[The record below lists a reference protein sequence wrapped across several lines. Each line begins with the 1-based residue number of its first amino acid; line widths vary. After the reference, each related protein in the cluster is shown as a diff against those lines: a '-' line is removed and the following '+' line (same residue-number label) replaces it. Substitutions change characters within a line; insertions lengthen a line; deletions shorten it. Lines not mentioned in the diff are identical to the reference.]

1 MIRRL
6 LLCVAMVALVALAA
20 PAARADEPG
29 LVRLRIGATL
39 NDDCTALVYAQKS
52 GMFRRAGLDVELEG
66 QNSGAATASAIV
78 AGTYDIGKS
87 SLVSLF
93 NARLRGLPFV
103 LIAPAGVSDSK
114 APYAQLVVG
123 ANSTIR
129 TGKDLNGKVVAV
141 QSLNDLNQ
149 VVTAAWVDKHGGDS
163 KTLKYVEMP
172 MSAAAPAIA
181 QRRVD
186 AAVLVHPPL
195 DKALAD
201 GTVRVL
207 GDAYGAVAP
216 RILVSGWF
224 TTTDWVKKHPETAKK
239 FAQVVEEAAAYTN
252 AHHAE
257 TAEMM
262 ASLMKISMPVMQHMT
277 RAVDGTSLS
286 RGEIQPLIDAAVA
299 YKMIPRPIPIDEILP

>member
-1 MIRRL
+1 MLPRL
-6 LLCVAMVALVALAA
+6 LVCAALLLAVAPPA
-20 PAARADEPG
+20 PVPAQE
-29 LVRLRIGATL
+29 LLRIRVGATL
-39 NDDCTALVYAQKS
+39 NDDCTSLVYAQRS
-52 GMFRRAGLDVELEG
+52 GLFRRAGLDVELEG
-66 QNSGAATASAIV
+66 QNSGAAIASAIV
-78 AGTYDIGKS
+78 AGSYDLGKS

-103 LIAPAGVSDSK
+103 LLAPAGISDAR
-114 APYAQLVVG
+114 APYAQLVVAAG
-123 ANSTIR
+123 SPIR
-129 TGKDLNGKVVAV
+129 SGKDLNGKVVGV

-163 KTLKYVEMP
+163 RTLKYVEIP

-181 QRRVD
+181 QHRID

-195 DKALAD
+195 DKALSE

-207 GDAYGAVAP
+207 GDAYGAIAP

-224 TTTDWVKKHPETAKK
+224 TTSDWVKKHPDAARK
-239 FAQVVEEAAAYTN
+239 FAQTLAEAAAYTN
-252 AHHAE
+252 GHHAE

-262 ASLMKISMPVMQHMT
+262 ATLMKIPMPVMEHMT

-286 RGEIQPLIDAAVA
+286 RAEIQPLMDAAVE
-299 YKMIPRPIPIDEILP
+299 YKMIPRPVPVDDLLTDLR